1 VKLILNAK
9 ALRPPI
15 TGVGNYTYH
24 LLEQYLQG
32 RDIDEVHCFS
42 GSHWLTG
49 QDQCALTAGIRARR
63 EKDARSRMDGAFS
76 LLRDT
81 VSKIPGTQ
89 ALFTSV
95 MDKRFERS
103 ANRIPDAV
111 YHETNYV
118 LRPYA
123 GPCVTTV
130 HDLSHVRFPHYHA
143 DHLIEWLDTNL
154 RQSLDRADC
163 VITVSDIVRAEL
175 IEHFNLPEEKVCTI
189 YEGVESCYRPRSEEQ
204 TAAVLSRL
212 GLGHKQYVLLSAT
225 LEPRKGI
232 DVLLDAWSLLPEAL
246 RRAYPLVLTGSS
258 GWRNEALI
266 KKVAGLAAQGTVR
279 HLGYVP
285 VEELAVLFS
294 GAAVFCYPSV
304 YEGFGLPVLDAMSSG
319 TPVICRAGTSMAEF
333 SQGACVLCE
342 TGEPEELATKLDTLL
357 HSSSM
362 RDEWAGK
369 GLKQAARFSWERCA
383 SETAQV
389 YRSIA

>member
-1 VKLILNAK
+1 MKLILNAK

-32 RDIDEVHCFS
+32 SDIDEVHCFS

-49 QDQCALTAGIRARR
+49 EEQRALTIGIRTRR
-63 EKDARSRMDGAFS
+63 EKDARSRFDGAFS
-76 LLRDT
+76 QLRDT

-95 MDKRFERS
+95 MDKRFEHT

-130 HDLSHVRFPHYHA
+130 HDLSHIRYPHYHA
-143 DHLIEWLDTNL
+143 DHLIEWLNANL
-154 RQSLDRADC
+154 QQSLNRADC
-163 VITVSDIVRAEL
+163 VLTVSNIVRDEL
-175 IEHFNLPEEKVCTI
+175 IEHFNLAEDKVRTI
-189 YEGVESCYRPRSEEQ
+189 YEGVESCYMPRTEEQ
-204 TAAVLSRL
+204 TAAVLSSL
-212 GLGHKQYVLLSAT
+212 GLRHKHYVLLSAT

-232 DVLLDAWSLLPEAL
+232 DVLLDAWSLLPASV
-246 RRAYPLVLTGSS
+246 RREFPLVLTGSS
-258 GWRNEALI
+258 GWRNESLM
-266 KKVAGLAAQGTVR
+266 KKLAGLVAEGTVH

-285 VEELAVLFS
+285 LDELSILFS

-319 TPVICRAGTSMAEF
+319 TPVICRAGTSMEEF
-333 SQGACVLCE
+333 AQGACMLCE
-342 TGEPEELATKLDTLL
+342 TGEPEELASKLDTLL
-357 HSSSM
+357 HSSSA
-362 RDEWAGK
+362 RSEWAEK
-369 GLKQAARFSWERCA
+369 GLRQASLFSWERCA
-383 SETAQV
+383 AETAEV
-389 YRSIA
+389 YRAIS